1 MFLCQT
7 LDTFCL
13 FGGHEGFQ
21 CVGVH
26 LIWIGFC
33 GRVLMVI
40 WDGGYSMVLN
50 RFSKMITYSLFT
62 LGCLGGCSV
71 MPKVPVSFNINAA
84 NNINSDEHE
93 LSLPVQVRIYQLT
106 DLHAFKEATFNELWK
121 MDKKVLG
128 DSFLYSKEISIT
140 PNYSERIKIDRKE
153 GAQYIGV
160 VALFRH
166 PELGKWRAY
175 KTIQNQ
181 ASSMMSSMKLTVTG
195 NSIRIK

>member
-1 MFLCQT
+1 
-7 LDTFCL
+7 
-13 FGGHEGFQ
+13 
-21 CVGVH
+21 
-26 LIWIGFC
+26 
-33 GRVLMVI
+33 MVI

-62 LGCLGGCSV
+62 FGCLGGCTV

-106 DLHAFKEATFNELWK
+106 DLHAFKDATFHELWK